1 MKEKFLNLPSDI
13 QQSNIN
19 MLDEVSTDL
28 ARECSAYEAKIKSY
42 GCLDLFM
49 GAIVVNGRIALNEPL
64 ASLSS
69 VQA

>member
-1 MKEKFLNLPSDI
+1 MKEKFLNLTSDV

-42 GCLDLFM
+42 RCLDLFM
-49 GAIVVNGRIALNEPL
+49 RAIGVNG
-64 ASLSS
+64 
-69 VQA
+69 